1 MIAVSH
7 PSDLGTTFEKGENS
21 YAIPSHHPWTP
32 RKAPVFAHGAVGC
45 SGRARRRRRLQ
56 VDLIA
61 VPRLQSVL
69 SSARARAVVVST
81 LSLLAMILA
90 GAAGQKWV

>member
-1 MIAVSH
+1 
-7 PSDLGTTFEKGENS
+7 
-21 YAIPSHHPWTP
+21 
-32 RKAPVFAHGAVGC
+32 
-45 SGRARRRRRLQ
+45 